1 MTYQRTTNQTNVREL
16 IRFLS
21 MKQAG
26 EFLNVSRSKLNNIIN
41 DGDLKSVK
49 IGASRKIAE
58 DELLRYQNELL
69 AN

>member
-1 MTYQRTTNQTNVREL
+1 
-16 IRFLS
+16 